1 MHRPLFVLIIAL
13 AVFAVASA
21 GLSGKVEPFYTWYC
35 CFAWWPAILAT
46 QAAVKLKGGRSTLFD
61 DPRLFATLLPLS
73 LTFWLVFEAFNFRLD
88 NWSYLNLPQALP
100 WRWLGYVLSFSSVLP
115 ALTTAADLLEHTGL
129 FAKSRVRPLVRP
141 DGLRPM
147 LLSAGTACLAL
158 PLIAPT
164 LFFPLVWGGF
174 VFLLEPWLHKNG
186 GDSLL
191 TDLESGRP
199 RRPLLLMTSGLLC
212 GFFWEL
218 WNFRA
223 GARWVY
229 DIPLAA
235 GPRIFEMPLLG
246 FLGFPAFA
254 LECFC
259 LTSAFFILRRRI
271 SLLSP
276 GTRRLAWAALILAAA
291 AFDVWVMR
299 GIDLWTVATVAG

>member
-1 MHRPLFVLIIAL
+1 MRRPLFVLIASL
-13 AVFAVASA
+13 AVFAAASA
-21 GLSGKVEPFYTWYC
+21 GLSGKVEPFCTWYFS
-35 CFAWWPAILAT
+35 FAWWPAILAT

-73 LTFWLVFEAFNFRLD
+73 LTIWLVFEALNFRLG
-88 NWSYLNLPQALP
+88 NWSYLNLPRELH
-100 WRWLGYVLSFSSVLP
+100 WRWLGYALSFSSVLP

-129 FAKSRVRPLVRP
+129 FARSRCKPLVRP
-141 DGLRPM
+141 DALRPG
-147 LLSAGTACLAL
+147 LLAAGTACLVL
-158 PLIAPT
+158 PLMAPR
-164 LFFPLVWGGF
+164 LFFPLVWGAF
-174 VFLLEPWLHKNG
+174 VFLLEPWLHRHG

-191 TDLESGRP
+191 SDLESGRP
-199 RRPLLLMTSGLLC
+199 RRPLLLLASGLLC
-212 GFFWEL
+212 GFFWEM

-229 DIPLAA
+229 DIPLPA
-235 GPRIFEMPLLG
+235 GPKVFEMPLLG

-259 LTSAFFILRRRI
+259 LTSAFFILRRRV

-276 GTRRLAWAALILAAA
+276 GTRRLAWAALILGAA

-299 GIDLWTVATVAG
+299 GIDSWTMIS